1 MRSLHLE
8 KKDIRG
14 SYHCRKFQNNS
25 TTSVLSG
32 IVIRQDFIIDDFVF
46 GYTTLE
52 GDDTTDM
59 LLKMYNDVGRTAITR
74 HCS

>member
-1 MRSLHLE
+1 LRR
-8 KKDIRG
+8 KIYG
-14 SYHCRKFQNNS
+14 SPTIVESFKPNS
-25 TTSVLSG
+25 PTSVLSG
-32 IVIRQDFIIDDFVF
+32 IVMRHDFIIDDFVL

-52 GDDTTDM
+52 CDDTTDM